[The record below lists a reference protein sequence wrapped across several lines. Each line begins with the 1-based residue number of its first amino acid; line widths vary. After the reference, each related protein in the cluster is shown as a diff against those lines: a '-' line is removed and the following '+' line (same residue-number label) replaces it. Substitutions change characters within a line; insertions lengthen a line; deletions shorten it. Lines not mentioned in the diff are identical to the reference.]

1 MAFVRSFRSKMENN
15 SSSPQ
20 SNFSFKIKKLD
31 QKIQR
36 NVPELANEDNSQKDF
51 IKSLENKKIKS
62 SAPKTKEKKK
72 ELVIPHIKNNN
83 WRLPNADKSVS
94 SLEDLAIKEILDESA
109 KANEDWEKRENRDHM
124 IIPLLIQNKI
134 PDGYETETKMDVTLR
149 PNDSTLT
156 DYENVPVKEYG
167 YALLR
172 GMGWKPGY
180 PIGDKNKKAVT
191 PVEVVVRP
199 KGLGLGA
206 GQNSTNKKSSVEEE
220 NLILKRGC
228 FVYIEKGQHTG
239 EYGQVEGLDEDNGR
253 VIVKLAK
260 SEEKITL
267 PELFIRVVTE
277 REYNKESRIINKRKY
292 EEHKNKLV
300 EEKYHDVKKEH
311 KPRNSSR
318 NNDRQERPRDKYTE
332 EKIKRRRHSPENK
345 R

>member
-277 REYNKESRIINKRKY
+277 REYNKESRIIIQTCRFGAGQA
-292 EEHKNKLV
+292 HQLW
-300 EEKYHDVKKEH
+300 
-311 KPRNSSR
+311 
-318 NNDRQERPRDKYTE
+318 RQVLFQA
-332 EKIKRRRHSPENK
+332 RRSTF
-345 R
+345 